1 MSDELPIA
9 LSDTSKVDFQR
20 LLEVLC
26 PLSFK
31 PKPITSVEIWHS
43 VLKLSTKWRLL
54 DIRSH
59 AIETMNQLNLSHSE
73 MLRYGRD
80 YKVSNWMVK
89 GYLGFVMQGA
99 QLSEC
104 DAKDIMHGLS
114 LDEGVRQLMQVVA
127 LHETNKLPDPRGWR
141 CLNCEY
147 AEMQCIDCVPT
158 RTRRKGLHSWRPP
171 ANVKA
176 VVDEGMVRRTFKVE
190 VAEIVAYE
198 QSFNR
203 E

>member
-1 MSDELPIA
+1 MHYRFTGYLA
-9 LSDTSKVDFQR
+9 YR
-20 LLEVLC
+20 
-26 PLSFK
+26 SFK

-59 AIETMNQLNLSHSE
+59 AIETMNQLNLSHQE

-80 YKVSNWMVK
+80 YKVSNWVVK
-89 GYLGFVMQGA
+89 GCLGFVIQGA

-127 LHETNKLPDPRGWR
+127 LHETNKLSDPRRWI
-141 CLNCEY
+141 CPNCKYGEV
-147 AEMQCIDCVPT
+147 QCTDCVPMS
-158 RTRRKGLHSWRPP
+158 RRDLYSGRSP
-171 ANVKA
+171 VKA
-176 VVDEGMVRRTFKVE
+176 VVDEGMVRTTFEVE
-190 VAEIVAYE
+190 VAEVVAYE
-198 QSFNR
+198 KCFNR